1 MSFWGEGQELS
12 TGVRACRNPGP
23 LPQTEGF
30 MEQSPSPGKS
40 PTDAGQF
47 RLRLIAISAS
57 FLVGAAL
64 MALKFYVY
72 WLTSSAAILSDA
84 LESIINVVASA
95 FALGS
100 IILAAKSPDPTHPY
114 GHGKIEFFSAG
125 FEGSLIILAA
135 AGIFWQ
141 AWPQLLHPHGLPHL
155 EVGLLI
161 ILGVSLVNFLLGFGL
176 ILAGKRTRS
185 ITLIADGKHVLTDVY
200 TSVGVL
206 LGLVLLFFTGWFW
219 VDGAVACL
227 VGLNILVIGV
237 QLVRQAFAGLMDTS
251 DPQLL
256 EEISTILKEHRKS
269 IWIDIHR
276 LRARRSGSRILLD
289 FHLILP
295 RDLTLSEGHR
305 EVKELEEIF
314 KAHYGELAD
323 IMIHLDPC
331 LEPECPVCG
340 YDPCVHRLE
349 ETRQQR
355 LWRREVLTDEA
366 PATPHLFEGENKP
379 KSD

>member
-1 MSFWGEGQELS
+1 MQRRQRRASPASRSGELS
-12 TGVRACRNPGP
+12 RLCSEQERDSLVQGMVGKFRAD
-23 LPQTEGF
+23 
-30 MEQSPSPGKS
+30 
-40 PTDAGQF
+40 TDQL
-47 RLRLIAISAS
+47 RLRLIAILAS

-64 MALKFYVY
+64 MALKFFVY

-100 IILAAKSPDPTHPY
+100 ILLAAKSPDPTHPY
-114 GHGKIEFFSAG
+114 GHGKVEFLSAG

-155 EVGLLI
+155 EAGLLI
-161 ILGVSLVNFLLGFGL
+161 ILGVSLVNFLLGLGL
-176 ILAGKRTRS
+176 ILAGRRTRS

-206 LGLVLLFFTGWFW
+206 LGLVLVFFTRWYW
-219 VDGAVACL
+219 VDGAVALL
-227 VGLNILVIGV
+227 VGCNILVIGV

-256 EEISTILKEHRKS
+256 EEISTILKEHRKT

-295 RDLTLSEGHR
+295 RDLTLLEGHR
-305 EVKELEEIF
+305 EVREMEEIF
-314 KAHYGELAD
+314 KAHYGELAEV
-323 IMIHLDPC
+323 MIHVDPC
-331 LEPECPVCG
+331 MEPECPICG
-340 YDPCVHRLE
+340 YDPCMHRLE

-355 LWRREVLTDEA
+355 LWHREVITEEA
-366 PATPHLFEGENKP
+366 PATPRRTKREDKP